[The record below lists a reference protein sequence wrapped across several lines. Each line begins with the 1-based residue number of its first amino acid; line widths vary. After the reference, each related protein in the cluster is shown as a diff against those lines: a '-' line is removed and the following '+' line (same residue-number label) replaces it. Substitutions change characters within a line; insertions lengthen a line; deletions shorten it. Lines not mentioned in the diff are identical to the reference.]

1 MGSFSSVRC
10 SKKLFSISL
19 KGELPRWLSG
29 KEPACSAR
37 AAGDMG
43 SIPGL
48 RRSPGGGNGSPLQYS
63 CLEDPMDGGAWQAT
77 VHSVTKGQTQLK
89 WHSTHTRRHP
99 LERNTDPAPRL
110 PYCFLAAPPLS
121 LLPLPSLIS
130 NCLKGFCGQE
140 PHKVLLG
147 FTAYVMGGKKNTML
161 AHQPG
166 IPSLNLWS

>member
-1 MGSFSSVRC
+1 MGSLSSVRC
-10 SKKLFSISL
+10 SKKLFCISL

-29 KEPACSAR
+29 KELACSAR

-43 SIPGL
+43 LIPEL
-48 RRSPGGGNGSPLQYS
+48 KRSPGGGNGSPLQYS

-110 PYCFLAAPPLS
+110 PYCFLAVPPLS
-121 LLPLPSLIS
+121 LLPLLPW
-130 NCLKGFCGQE
+130 
-140 PHKVLLG
+140 
-147 FTAYVMGGKKNTML
+147 L
-161 AHQPG
+161 ATVWKASVARSPTK
-166 IPSLNLWS
+166 SC